1 MQTESDR
8 WLSQLLTTYFFLL
21 LHKSWKFYRFCF
33 KTMIII
39 IMTQSYFLNLF
50 ATLRCVRIEFHF
62 ISNWSKYKVFDL
74 KILCE
79 SMEMKYESVVFM
91 LNQNCSPN
99 ISFLSSEITF
109 YNAVDHTNCPELA
122 DFHQF
127 PH

>member
-1 MQTESDR
+1 MAISIANNIFFFVAAQKLEV
-8 WLSQLLTTYFFLL
+8 LSFLFQNDD
-21 LHKSWKFYRFCF
+21 HHHHDAIIFSKFICY
-33 KTMIII
+33 I
-39 IMTQSYFLNLF
+39 
-50 ATLRCVRIEFHF
+50 ALRPHF